1 MSAVYLYHFEQPLGN
16 ERHHAQHYVG
26 YAVNLDARD
35 AMHQRG
41 RGSHFTRAA
50 VERGIAFRLA
60 RVWHGATRE
69 IERRIKRSGRSFAD
83 FCPVCAGE
91 LAMRRGRAFG
101 ESVAI
106 AAPAE
111 LENVIEGEIVERDE
125 WPAAPASVSARAD
138 RYELGVR
145 RAWRGASGA
154 AQADRTLARRAAL
167 GLDET
172 TWDDGLI

>member
-16 ERHHAQHYVG
+16 ERHQAQHYVG
-26 YAVNLDARD
+26 FAVNLKARD
-35 AMHQRG
+35 FMHQRG

-50 VERGIAFRLA
+50 VARGIAFRLA

-91 LAMRRGRAFG
+91 AAMRRGRAFG

-106 AAPAE
+106 DDP
-111 LENVIEGEIVERDE
+111 NVIEGVGASIAIDE

-145 RAWRGASGA
+145 RAWRSAAGAFA
-154 AQADRTLARRAAL
+154 AEQTIARRAAL

>member
-16 ERHHAQHYVG
+16 ERHTAQHYVG

-91 LAMRRGRAFG
+91 LAMRRGRTFG
-101 ESVAI
+101 ESVVI

-111 LENVIEGEIVERDE
+111 LDE

-145 RAWRGASGA
+145 RAWRAAAGAT
-154 AQADRTLARRAAL
+154 QAEQTLARRAAL

-172 TWDDGLI
+172 NWDNGLI